1 MTKILTQASI
11 DAVKPGDKR
20 LEISDGKLPA
30 LRLVVQPSGA
40 RSWALR
46 YRFKGR
52 NAKWTLGPY
61 PAIGLADARIQAK
74 VALAKVATGTDP
86 AAEKRQARTEAK
98 AKVVADNPP
107 DLVETVAAQFVEMH
121 AKRKTRRRSWMETER
136 VIAHDVMPYW
146 RSKRL
151 SAITRADVHA
161 LIDKVIARDKPV
173 LANRLLGT
181 LKTLGRWALD
191 RGVIERNP
199 FADIRPPAPSTSR
212 DRVLDDKEI
221 AALLAVL
228 DNETYPVRPLV
239 RFLLM
244 TGGRRSEIARMTWS
258 ELDLDG
264 AKVWRLPAARSK
276 NGREHVLPLPD
287 DAIDILRDLRRFEGN
302 PHVFTFGGTGPVAN
316 FKFMARLDKAMAAK
330 LGGPVAR
337 WTLHDLRRTLATNL
351 QRLGVRLEV
360 TESVLGHVS
369 GSRGGIVGVYQRH
382 TFGPE
387 MKAALEA
394 WALIVGAIV
403 DGASA
408 KKLAK
413 IREQAL
419 QFVTGLKGSPDE
431 RRAQIEK
438 LLERIDA
445 QVRDEVET
453 NVVELE
459 AWR

>member
-1 MTKILTQASI
+1 MKKTLTPAGI
-11 DAVKPGDKR
+11 DALKPGDKR
-20 LEISDGKLPA
+20 LEISDDKLPA

-52 NAKWTLGPY
+52 NAKLTIGRY
-61 PAIGLADARIQAK
+61 PIVELAAARIQAK
-74 VALAKVATGTDP
+74 LALAKVATGTDP
-86 AAEKRQARTEAK
+86 AAEKRQSTAEAK
-98 AKVVADNPP
+98 AKVVAENPP
-107 DLVETVAAQFVEMH
+107 DLVEAVAAQFVEMH

-136 VIAHDVMPYW
+136 VIAHDVLPYW

-181 LKTLGRWALD
+181 LKTLGRWAVD

-199 FADIRPPAPSTSR
+199 FADIRPPSPSTSR
-212 DRVLDDKEI
+212 DRVLDDRET
-221 AALLAVL
+221 ATLLAVL
-228 DNETYPVRPLV
+228 DGEVYPVAPLV
-239 RFLLM
+239 KLLLLV
-244 TGGRRSEIARMTWS
+244 GGRRNEIARMTWS
-258 ELDLDG
+258 ELDLDNG
-264 AKVWRLPAARSK
+264 RVWRLPASRSK
-276 NGREHVLPLPD
+276 NGREHTLPLPN
-287 DAIDILRDLRRFEGN
+287 DAIDLLRNLPRFEGN
-302 PHVFTFGGTGPVAN
+302 PHVFTFGGAGPVAN
-316 FKFMARLDKAMAAK
+316 FKFMARLDKAMAK
-330 LGGPVAR
+330 LDGPVAR

-387 MKAALEA
+387 KKAALEA
-394 WALIVGAIV
+394 WALVVGAIV
-403 DGASA
+403 DGASPE
-408 KKLAK
+408 KLAK

-419 QFVTGLKGSPDE
+419 QFATGLKGSPDE
-431 RRAQIEK
+431 RRTQIRK
-438 LLERIDA
+438 SLERIDA
-445 QVRDEVET
+445 QVRGEVET
-453 NVVELE
+453 NIVELE